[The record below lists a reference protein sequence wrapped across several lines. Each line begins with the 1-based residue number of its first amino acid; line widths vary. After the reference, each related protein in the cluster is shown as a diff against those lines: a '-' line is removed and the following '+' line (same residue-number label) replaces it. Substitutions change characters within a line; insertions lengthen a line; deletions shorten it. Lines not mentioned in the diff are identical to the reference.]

1 MDIVLEKHS
10 SVSAYLARFNYIGKI
25 DRGMSGD
32 GKHRIRQD
40 GRDFLL
46 RIAKGE
52 KYEPIEDSSQSW
64 YDRYFAVMEPRLEAV
79 REGRSSTIDLGL
91 CEGGRK
97 QYLKTVEMN
106 QVMLEVTAMRAK
118 HNR

>member
-1 MDIVLEKHS
+1 MEQTEKLHT
-10 SVSAYLARFNYIGKI
+10 
-25 DRGMSGD
+25 
-32 GKHRIRQD
+32 
-40 GRDFLL
+40 
-46 RIAKGE
+46 
-52 KYEPIEDSSQSW
+52 
-64 YDRYFAVMEPRLEAV
+64 DRYRLTPSSYLEAV
-79 REGRSSTIDLGL
+79 REGRNRTVDLWL

>member
-79 REGRSSTIDLGL
+79 REGRNRTVDLWL

>member
-1 MDIVLEKHS
+1 MEQTEKLHT
-10 SVSAYLARFNYIGKI
+10 
-25 DRGMSGD
+25 
-32 GKHRIRQD
+32 
-40 GRDFLL
+40 
-46 RIAKGE
+46 
-52 KYEPIEDSSQSW
+52 
-64 YDRYFAVMEPRLEAV
+64 DRYRLTSSSYLEAV
-79 REGRSSTIDLGL
+79 REGRSSTIDLWL

>member
-52 KYEPIEDSSQSW
+52 KNEPIK
-64 YDRYFAVMEPRLEAV
+64 
-79 REGRSSTIDLGL
+79 REFD
-91 CEGGRK
+91 
-97 QYLKTVEMN
+97 YLKTLSEAGLPVPACVDLPSLTVNSLRYSFPLTMN
-106 QVMLEVTAMRAK
+106 TPGSYGKRLS
-118 HNR
+118 HS